1 MTNNVSIKR
10 LIENFQKK
18 MIPKPN
24 TKIVERKVSDLVDTI
39 EDNDQCFELL
49 EQELKLE
56 IQSKL
61 SVPG

>member
-1 MTNNVSIKR
+1 MTNNVLIKR

-24 TKIVERKVSDLVDTI
+24 TKTVERKVSDFDDTI

-61 SVPG
+61 SVSG

>member
-24 TKIVERKVSDLVDTI
+24 TKIVERKVSDFVDKI

-61 SVPG
+61 SVSG